1 MMADNNINNIG
12 DLLDND
18 KNKDFDYLFV
28 TDSDGKI

>member
-1 MMADNNINNIG
+1 MADNNINNIG